1 MREIKFRGKV
11 KFNGNHFFSGEWVE
25 GSYRYDNVNDKHFI
39 WVYEEDKYGN
49 VTRNEEIEVDLET
62 VGQYTGKTA
71 QCIDE
76 IFEGDNCEVTTFDH
90 NGHDYQH
97 KCVVKYIDGA
107 FVFVNVEKEFY
118 LPLYLVEDTD
128 SDIEVIGNIHDNP
141 NEV

>member
-1 MREIKFRGKV
+1 MRKIKFRGKRID
-11 KFNGNHFFSGEWVE
+11 NGEWVYGFYVE
-25 GSYRYDNVNDKHFI
+25 GASNGSNRILKHGIAEYGSYPV
-39 WVYEEDKYGN
+39 
-49 VTRNEEIEVDLET
+49 EVDPET

-71 QCIDE
+71 QCVDE

-90 NGHDYQH
+90 NGNDYQH

-128 SDIEVIGNIHDNP
+128 SDIEVTGNIYDNP
-141 NEV
+141 SEV